1 MRGLQILGGVTA
13 LVAIVAVSVFLYL
26 TRAITLP
33 NSSSLA
39 DGQSLETSDE
49 MRSAGVFRIVSVAS
63 PAVYHITAVCSGVE
77 KRVVGTTH
85 AITGDIYV
93 DAADLA
99 QTEIGEIR
107 IDARTFD
114 SGDERRD
121 NVVARDVLRAEDH
134 EYIIFVPTQLAGLPD
149 SAAVGEILQFQV
161 SGDLTIAGTRQ
172 PVTFAVSAVLENAER
187 LVGQAEAT
195 LFRQDFNLTLPD
207 MSWVASV
214 DDAVLLR
221 LDFVAIAVDRV

>member
-1 MRGLQILGGVTA
+1 
-13 LVAIVAVSVFLYL
+13 
-26 TRAITLP
+26 
-33 NSSSLA
+33 
-39 DGQSLETSDE
+39 
-49 MRSAGVFRIVSVAS
+49 
-63 PAVYHITAVCSGVE
+63 
-77 KRVVGTTH
+77 
-85 AITGDIYV
+85 
-93 DAADLA
+93 
-99 QTEIGEIR
+99 
-107 IDARTFD
+107 
-114 SGDERRD
+114 
-121 NVVARDVLRAEDH
+121 VVARNVLRAEDH